1 VLPQIILG
9 LCLLAFIYPVLLPY
23 LFEALLGQ
31 TLLVRLLVT
40 LGALAPL
47 SFLMGVPFPSGI
59 RMLAK
64 LWPDSVP
71 WAWGI
76 NGCASVV
83 SSILSL
89 MIALAVGF
97 AWVLVAAAIIYLVG
111 AGVVYHWVRE
121 LRRHS
126 SATGSPT
133 NVRLKEVQTPR
144 PQG

>member
-1 VLPQIILG
+1 LA
-9 LCLLAFIYPVLLPY
+9 LCLLAFLYPVFLPR

-31 TLLVRLLVT
+31 PLFIRLLVT
-40 LGALAPL
+40 MVTLAPL

-59 RMLAK
+59 RILAT
-64 LWPDSVP
+64 LLPDSVP

-83 SSILSL
+83 GSILSL

-97 AWVLVAAAIIYLVG
+97 SWVLVAAGIIYLAG
-111 AGVVYHWVRE
+111 ALVIYHWVQA
-121 LRRHS
+121 LGWHS
-126 SATGSPT
+126 SATDDSP
-133 NVRLKEVQTPR
+133 NVRPKEVQTPR